1 MTPTGGR
8 LTDLKNEEGEGGG
21 MVLVPMVIEQTAR
34 GERAYDIYSRLLK
47 DNVIFLGQ
55 QIDDT
60 IANLIIAQMLFL
72 ESENPEKDISFYI
85 NSPGGVT
92 TAGFAIY
99 DTMQYVKP
107 DVSTICIGQAA
118 SMAAVLM
125 AAGARGKRYALPNS
139 RFLIHHPL
147 AFGIQ
152 GQTTDIEIHAKDL
165 VRLKER
171 INEIMALHT
180 GQPMEKIAKDTDR
193 DFILEAEDARKYG
206 LVDTIYHRRDDVA
219 LKAAG

>member
-1 MTPTGGR
+1 V
-8 LTDLKNEEGEGGG
+8 TDLNNEEGEGGG
-21 MVLVPMVIEQTAR
+21 MVLVPMVIEQTSR

-47 DNVIFLGQ
+47 DNVIFLGTP
-55 QIDDT
+55 IDDQ

-72 ESENPEKDISFYI
+72 ESENPDKDISFYI

-92 TAGFAIY
+92 SAGFAIY

-125 AAGARGKRYALPNS
+125 AAGAPGKRYALPNS
-139 RFLIHHPL
+139 RFLIHQPWTTGL
-147 AFGIQ
+147 Q
-152 GQTTDIEIHAKDL
+152 GQTADIEIHAKDM
-165 VRLKER
+165 LKLR
-171 INEIMALHT
+171 DQINKVLAQHT
-180 GQPMEKIAKDTDR
+180 GQSIEKIAKDTDR
-193 DFILEAEDARKYG
+193 DYILEAEDARKYG
-206 LVDTIYHRRDDVA
+206 LVDAIYHRRDDIA